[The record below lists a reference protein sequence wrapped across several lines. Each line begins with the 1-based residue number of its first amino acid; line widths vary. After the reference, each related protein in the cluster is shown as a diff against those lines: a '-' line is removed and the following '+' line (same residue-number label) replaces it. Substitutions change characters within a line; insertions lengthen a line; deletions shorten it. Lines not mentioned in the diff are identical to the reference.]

1 MRVKYVHKE
10 YCIQYPIRIH
20 AETASA
26 LYTMTGG
33 PLPGTQYAGAD
44 RYSRFGHGRITPGGR
59 SGGRHMENFSL
70 YINGVLRTVCVPP
83 QWTLLRV
90 LRETLGLTGAKNGC
104 SSGDCGACR
113 VILDGTAVNAC
124 KVPIKD
130 AAGHRVETIE
140 GLSQNG
146 QLHPIQ
152 QAFIDCGAVQC
163 GFCTPGMVMSAKAL
177 LDKTL
182 HPSDEE
188 IREALAPNLCR
199 CTGYYKIEEA
209 VREAARRLEAQD
221 R

>member
-1 MRVKYVHKE
+1 
-10 YCIQYPIRIH
+10 
-20 AETASA
+20 
-26 LYTMTGG
+26 
-33 PLPGTQYAGAD
+33 
-44 RYSRFGHGRITPGGR
+44 
-59 SGGRHMENFSL
+59 MENFSL

-140 GLSQNG
+140 GLSRNG

-163 GFCTPGMVMSAKAL
+163 GFCTP
-177 LDKTL
+177 
-182 HPSDEE
+182 
-188 IREALAPNLCR
+188 
-199 CTGYYKIEEA
+199 
-209 VREAARRLEAQD
+209 
-221 R
+221 